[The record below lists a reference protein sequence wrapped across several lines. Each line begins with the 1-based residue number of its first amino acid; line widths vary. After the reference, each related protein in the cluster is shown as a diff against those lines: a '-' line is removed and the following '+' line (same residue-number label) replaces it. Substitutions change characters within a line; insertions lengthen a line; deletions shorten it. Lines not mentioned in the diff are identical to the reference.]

1 MKTQP
6 GRITKYALLCV
17 AMLTAWGT
25 AAQDLD
31 FLERFALAENR
42 EEVLTELV
50 PGTRDYFFFHCLHY
64 QNTGRLDEADTV
76 LERCAQYATSL
87 GQAMPVWTQTFT
99 LAGRAYL
106 RGDLEAAERLLRL
119 RARWG
124 KPVLE
129 QIT

>member
-76 LERCAQYATSL
+76 L
-87 GQAMPVWTQTFT
+87 QAWHRMDENSPGLNEMRNRQ
-99 LAGRAYL
+99 A
-106 RGDLEAAERLLRL
+106 LLRYGAQPEPE
-119 RARWG
+119 ARS
-124 KPVLE
+124 PVHP
-129 QIT
+129 